1 MEAAMHNWLEPELQ
15 RGLREVSA
23 PPELWDRV
31 RAAQA
36 PQSRPSNRGL
46 VWAMAATVVLAAVS
60 LSLVRSPDETAAL
73 QALAGDSQEIAFHCQ
88 NPAQLRAW
96 VRANT
101 GLDVPLRAA
110 LPASIQLIG
119 ARNAGARVEIAY
131 QAGGRDAVLLV
142 SRTDAGAANLPH
154 SRTTGNVS
162 SWVMDG
168 ERFTL
173 ASNDP
178 ADLQLACKLCHLD

>member
-1 MEAAMHNWLEPELQ
+1 MAMHNWLEPELQ

-36 PQSRPSNRGL
+36 PQSRRTHRGL
-46 VWAMAATVVLAAVS
+46 VWAMAATVVLAAVA

-73 QALAGDSQEIAFHCQ
+73 QALAGDSQQMAFHCQ

-96 VRANT
+96 VRAST

-110 LPASIQLIG
+110 LPPSIQLIG

-142 SRTDAGAANLPH
+142 SRADGASANAPH
-154 SRTTGNVS
+154 SRTSGNVS

-168 ERFTL
+168 QRFTL
-173 ASNDP
+173 ASSDA